1 MISLNAIIQENPTK
15 SISDCFK
22 IMNTKLGE
30 LRTELPIELQII
42 PFMRSKIML
51 ACTGVEHCQATFANP
66 PKDLGNLISRF
77 ASSIRAKEAIEKDS
91 STYWTDRR
99 FHRQYT
105 PNKNYSA
112 TKSFHKPRCYVCNK
126 DNCRSWRHNS
136 EEEKETAR
144 KHHVNHKRFKNFDK
158 SSPKFR
164 KRFDPWLCEY
174 EGDAAEEEYK
184 NAFALD
190 TKFGEENMEYS
201 IETEHSDFEFA
212 DSHYLTSVGDISIKV
227 AIETTKALIK
237 NAFKHS
243 ILAKIEHKNQIDNSS
258 PINSRQ
264 EFSIQG
270 SIETDRYQ
278 STSFLS
284 TSNRYG
290 SDKFAGFL
298 IDTGV
303 AKHSSVGEAQII
315 AQQKLDQRIK
325 INDLNKNEE
334 WTVLFGIGESTA
346 KRITTVSTAIGNI
359 NFYIFNTKTPFLIS
373 LEDLKI
379 PIIIRWGHAFLPYI
393 PTLATYLIDAI
404 EIDDE
409 AFLTDKELSQ
419 LHRRF
424 GHPSAKRLSCILER
438 TGHDS
443 NEEFL
448 HHLNKICHHYDDIDF
463 NAIIIVDIFYISENG
478 KSLPVIH
485 VLDEATRFQ
494 SGELLKNETSQE
506 VGPPEM
512 IVTYAGKNLTSKE
525 FQYNTQAMSISVKT
539 VPVEAH
545 NSIGIVER
553 YHKPIRRAY
562 LIIRQELPNVSKQAS
577 FRMAFKA
584 INDTAGPR
592 GLVPT
597 LLVFGSYCRING
609 SGAPAMS
616 VEQRANAYKRAM
628 EEVRK
633 LRADRQIRDALNT
646 RNGQIISTIKSLPL
660 QSKVL
665 VWREGNL
672 GKKASWKGPYTLL
685 GINGNTC
692 LVQLHDDNERP
703 TEFRIISVKP
713 YFDNPDKQ
721 VNKADFSN
729 ALSGAEEQS
738 KGADNDKISLL
749 RVQPKRSAGR
759 PSRYAIY
766 FKNEPIFQSFLQSD
780 LPKDGFK
787 NSRQIECTGICKR
800 MVTSYVTRDQIPQG
814 TKIYKS

>member
-15 SISDCFK
+15 SISYCFK

-30 LRTELPIELQII
+30 MRTELPIELQTI

-51 ACTGVEHCQATFANP
+51 ACTGVEHCQETFPNP
-66 PKDLGNLISRF
+66 PKDLGNIISSF

-99 FHRQYT
+99 FHRQDT

-126 DNCRSWRHNS
+126 ENCRSWRHNS

-144 KHHVNHKRFKNFDK
+144 KHHVNHKGFKNFDN

-164 KRFDPWLCEY
+164 KRFDQSLCKY
-174 EGDAAEEEYK
+174 EGDAADEEYE

-190 TKFGEENMEYS
+190 TKFDEENMEYS

-212 DSHYLTSVGDISIKV
+212 DSHYLTS
-227 AIETTKALIK
+227 
-237 NAFKHS
+237 
-243 ILAKIEHKNQIDNSS
+243 
-258 PINSRQ
+258 
-264 EFSIQG
+264 
-270 SIETDRYQ
+270 

-284 TSNRYG
+284 TSNRYS

-298 IDTGV
+298 IDTGA
-303 AKHSSVGEAQII
+303 AKHLSVGEAQII
-315 AQQKLDQRIK
+315 ALQKLDQRIK

-334 WTVLFGIGESTA
+334 WTVHFGIGEITA

-373 LEDLKI
+373 LEDLKVCGFYLNNLTNTLENANGKIQI

-438 TGHDS
+438 TGHDF

-448 HHLNKICHHYDDIDF
+448 QHLNKICHHCQMHGKPPGRFRFRLKDDDIDF
-463 NAIIIVDIFYISENG
+463 NAIIIVEIFYISDNG
-478 KSLPVIH
+478 ESLPVIH

-494 SGELLKNETSQE
+494 SGEFLKNETSQE
-506 VGPPEM
+506 VWEKLKMCWINTYVGPPDM
-512 IVTYAGKNLTSKE
+512 IVTDAGKNLTSKE
-525 FQYNTQAMSISVKT
+525 FQYNAQTISISVKT

-553 YHKPIRRAY
+553 YHEPIRRAY
-562 LIIRQELPNVSKQAS
+562 LIIRQELPNISKQAS
-577 FRMAFKA
+577 LRMAFKA

-592 GLVPT
+592 GLVST
-597 LLVFGSYCRING
+597 LLVLGSYCRISG
-609 SGAPAMS
+609 SDAPAMS

-628 EEVRK
+628 EEVRR

-646 RNGQIISTIKSLPL
+646 RNGPIISTIKSLPL

-665 VWREGNL
+665 VLREGNL
-672 GKKASWKGPYTLL
+672 GKKALWKGSYTLL
-685 GINGNTC
+685 GIDGNTC

-703 TEFRIISVKP
+703 TEFRITSVKP

-738 KGADNDKISLL
+738 KGADNDKRSLL

-759 PSRYAIY
+759 PNRYAIY
-766 FKNEPIFQSFLQSD
+766 FKNEPIFQSFFQGD
-780 LPKDGFK
+780 LPRDGFK
-787 NSRQIECTGICKR
+787 TSRQIECTEICKR
-800 MVTSYVTRDQIPQG
+800 MFTSYVTRDQIPQG
-814 TKIYKS
+814 TKFNKS